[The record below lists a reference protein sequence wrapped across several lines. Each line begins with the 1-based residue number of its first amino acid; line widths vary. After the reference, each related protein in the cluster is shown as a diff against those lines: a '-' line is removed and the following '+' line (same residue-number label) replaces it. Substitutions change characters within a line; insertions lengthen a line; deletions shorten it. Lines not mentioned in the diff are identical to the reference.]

1 MNGFW
6 LNAAGEFRKRSLS
19 GNDVTRNHLK
29 NGHKKTIGTDFYQ
42 FCAACE
48 LIFSRPI
55 KCCSRKYNIK
65 KCCLGIENK
74 LNAAR
79 EIKNYRNSD
88 WALKFLQSAAAR
100 WHQRP
105 SWPWNHIFEKSRY
118 LSYFSNIICIVA
130 IKRFLN
136 VWYSYILGGLFK
148 YLWFWKMWSHGQK
161 RESSPTLF
169 SAH

>member
-1 MNGFW
+1 MNKCCFWIHILFCAAPEYKKKCCSRMNGFW

-118 LSYFSNIICIVA
+118 LSYFS
-130 IKRFLN
+130 IK
-136 VWYSYILGGLFK
+136 
-148 YLWFWKMWSHGQK
+148 
-161 RESSPTLF
+161 
-169 SAH
+169 